1 MIPYHLHI
9 QAGSSYL
16 REFLYQNSDGSV
28 GDLTGF
34 TAKFQVRPS
43 ASSGTLTLEIVP
55 TINTTTG
62 TVTLSITPAQTASLV
77 TGSVYAIELTN
88 GTVTSRLSEGQLVVS
103 PEVVR

>member
-9 QAGSSYL
+9 EAGSTFL
-16 REFLYQNSDGSV
+16 RELIYSDGYIPS
-28 GDLTGF
+28 LTGY

-43 ASSGTLTLEIVP
+43 SSSSTLTLETTPAIDVATA
-55 TINTTTG
+55 TI
-62 TVTLSITPAQTASLV
+62 TLILTPAQTASLV

-88 GTVTSRLSEGQLVVS
+88 GTITTRLSQGQLVVS